1 MEIIGCMGKLLER
14 GAYCVVRKWSF
25 LRTTYYALLAVGL
38 FVLAACGSQA
48 GNGAAGS
55 IDYAQPQVTVA
66 VEGLVHPL
74 GLAVLPNGGLLIAE
88 EGTGENDLSAGVS
101 LLTADG
107 ELGRFISGLPSS
119 RDSGDLSGVPFVAV
133 SPDNDRI
140 YLSYFNAGGL
150 LTVTI
155 DPERPLTLPETPYGP
170 DDLELTMTP
179 FNEVRLSNAFAVTF
193 DREGVPVVSDA
204 TENGVAKKTADGRTR
219 FIHRFSELHDPA
231 NEHITVDP
239 VPTGITRVGAEYYVT
254 LFGGCPYP
262 AESGRLVAIDE
273 SRNERIVID
282 RLNMPIDVAQ
292 GPDGTIW
299 VLEFA
304 RFSEGTSCF
313 DGTGYLPNTGRLSRL
328 LPDGS
333 LSLVLDELSFPSAV
347 LPLPDGSL
355 YVSEIFSNR
364 VLQVT
369 FAGQ

>member
-1 MEIIGCMGKLLER
+1 MGVYGWR
-14 GAYCVVRKWSF
+14 RNVVRIAYCVLRRRSPLRK
-25 LRTTYYALLAVGL
+25 THYALL
-38 FVLAACGSQA
+38 FVVSFILAACA
-48 GNGAAGS
+48 GQPANDVAAPV
-55 IDYAQPQVTVA
+55 DYSQPQVSVVA
-66 VEGLVHPL
+66 EGLLNPL
-74 GLAVLPNGGLLIAE
+74 GLAALPDGGLLIAE
-88 EGTGENDLSAGVS
+88 EGTGQNDLSSGVS
-101 LLTADG
+101 LLTAEG
-107 ELGRFISGLPSS
+107 EIGRFISGLPSS

-150 LTVTI
+150 LTLAI
-155 DPERPLTLPETPYGP
+155 DPERPLTLPNTPFGP

-179 FNEVRLSNAFAVTF
+179 LNEVRLSNAFAVTF

-204 TENGVAKKTADGRTR
+204 TENGVAKKTADDQTR
-219 FIHRFSELHDPA
+219 FIHRFSELRDPA
-231 NEHITVDP
+231 NEHITIDP
-239 VPTGITRVGAEYYVT
+239 VPTGIARVGAEYYVT

-273 SRNERIVID
+273 SRNERTIID
-282 RLNMPIDVAQ
+282 GLNMPIDVAL

-304 RFSEGTSCF
+304 RFAEGASCF
-313 DGTGYLPNTGRLSRL
+313 DGTGYLPHTGRLSRIGS
-328 LPDGS
+328 DGR
-333 LSLVLDELSFPSAV
+333 LVTVQEALNFPAAV
-347 LPLPDGSL
+347 LPMPDGSL